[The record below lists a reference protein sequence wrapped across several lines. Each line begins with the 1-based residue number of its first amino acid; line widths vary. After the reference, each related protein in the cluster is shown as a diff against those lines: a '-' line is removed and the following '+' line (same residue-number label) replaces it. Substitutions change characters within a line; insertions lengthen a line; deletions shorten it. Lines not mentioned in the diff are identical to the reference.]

1 MAQNLVTR
9 EALLTNELMD
19 VFLKLKNFFCV
30 DLNKEMELIKDF
42 LKTQSLLKKFIYIKK
57 Y

>member
-1 MAQNLVTR
+1 
-9 EALLTNELMD
+9 MD